1 MAHYAAVPE
10 LAAVA
15 QKGNVIFYGGALL
28 DADFVREA
36 ARTAG
41 VHIYCE
47 TTDNLNAGNSI
58 VSLHC
63 NQPGTKTI
71 RFPEATDIVDLFTG
85 EVLGR
90 GVTEITFPMEGF
102 QTRVFIT
109 GNADELL
116 NALQE

>member
-1 MAHYAAVPE
+1 MAHYASDPAF
-10 LAAVA
+10 AAVA
-15 QKGNVIFYGGALL
+15 EKNNAIFYGGALL
-28 DADFVREA
+28 DTDFVREV

-47 TTDNLNAGNSI
+47 TTDNLAVGNGI
-58 VSLHC
+58 VALHC

-71 RFPEATDIVDLFTG
+71 RFPEATDVMDLFTG

-90 GVTEITFPMEGF
+90 GVTEVSFPMEGF
-102 QTRVFIT
+102 QTRALIT